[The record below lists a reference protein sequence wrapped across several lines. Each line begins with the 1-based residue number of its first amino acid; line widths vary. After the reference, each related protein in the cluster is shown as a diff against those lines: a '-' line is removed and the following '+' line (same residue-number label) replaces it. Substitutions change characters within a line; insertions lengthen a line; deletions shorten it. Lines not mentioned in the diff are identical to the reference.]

1 MFILSKCCTIHALQS
16 RLCYCSESAHVPQ
29 SLLQPYRVLRAI
41 VPVLPDVL
49 EQRARPSMLLQL
61 PCMAFEDNVD
71 VAGSVSGLWGGGRGA
86 AGPRWA
92 RKVALQMHVIS

>member
-1 MFILSKCCTIHALQS
+1 M
-16 RLCYCSESAHVPQ
+16 PQ

-49 EQRARPSMLLQL
+49 EQRARSSMLLQL

-71 VAGSVSGLWGGGRGA
+71 VAGSVSGLWGGGGRGA

-92 RKVALQMHVIS
+92 CKVALQMHVIS

>member
-1 MFILSKCCTIHALQS
+1 
-16 RLCYCSESAHVPQ
+16 VPQ

-71 VAGSVSGLWGGGRGA
+71 VAGSVRGLWGGGARAPG
-86 AGPRWA
+86 GPRWA